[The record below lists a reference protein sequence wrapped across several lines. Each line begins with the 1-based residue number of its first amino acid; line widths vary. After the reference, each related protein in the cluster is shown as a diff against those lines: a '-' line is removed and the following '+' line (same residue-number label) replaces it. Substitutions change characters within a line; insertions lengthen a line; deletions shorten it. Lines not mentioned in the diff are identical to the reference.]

1 MHLVL
6 YQPDSMGQ
14 FELYFQLG
22 KDHILDYKHGYDHI
36 LFIVAL
42 CAVYLMRDWKKIL
55 ILVTAFTIGHSI
67 TLALSTLDIISVNQ
81 ELIEFLIPVTIF
93 ITATSNIFRSTELSD
108 RTTYVNYGY
117 ALFFGLIHGL
127 GFSNYL
133 KTILGKAGSIVTPL
147 FAFNVGLE
155 LGQIIIVSIFLI
167 ISFILVDLFT
177 VNRRDWKMVLSAV
190 IAGMALLLMKD
201 KIFW

>member
-1 MHLVL
+1 MVL

-155 LGQIIIVSIFLI
+155 LGQIMIVSIFLI

>member
-1 MHLVL
+1 M
-6 YQPDSMGQ
+6 SQ

-22 KDHILDYKHGYDHI
+22 KDHILDYQNGYDHI
-36 LFIVAL
+36 LFVVAL

-67 TLALSTLDIISVNQ
+67 TLALSTLEIISVRQ
-81 ELIEFLIPVTIF
+81 DLIEFLIPVTIF
-93 ITATSNIFRSTELSD
+93 ITAGSNIFRSTELSD
-108 RTTYVNYGY
+108 RTTYINYGY

-133 KTILGKAGSIVTPL
+133 KSILGKDRGIVSQL
-147 FAFNVGLE
+147 FAFNIGLE

-167 ISFILVDLFT
+167 LSFILVDLFT
-177 VNRRDWKMVLSAV
+177 VNRRDWKIVISSA
-190 IAGMALLLMKD
+190 IAG
-201 KIFW
+201 

>member
-1 MHLVL
+1 M
-6 YQPDSMGQ
+6 SQ

-22 KDHILDYKHGYDHI
+22 KDHILDYKNGYDHI
-36 LFIVAL
+36 LFVVAL
-42 CAVYLMRDWKKIL
+42 CAVYLMRDWKKVL

-67 TLALSTLDIISVNQ
+67 TLALSTLGIISVNQ

-93 ITATSNIFRSTELSD
+93 ITAVSNIFRGTELSD
-108 RTTYVNYGY
+108 RTTYINYGY

-133 KTILGKAGSIVTPL
+133 KTILGKDRGIVSQL
-147 FAFNVGLE
+147 FAFNIGLE

-167 ISFILVDLFT
+167 LSFILVDLFT
-177 VNRRDWKMVLSAV
+177 VNRRDWKIVISSA

>member
-1 MHLVL
+1 MVL